1 MRALFAVLVLFSTA
15 ALPAQETATDIPAPT
30 IRATSRLVL
39 LDVIVADKTG
49 HPVMDLAARDFSLLQ
64 DGKPQRLS
72 IFSVQRPDAP
82 LPVSK
87 DLPPLPAHVYTNR
100 PEYRIPPGPLT
111 VLLLDALNTP
121 VRDQMYARR
130 ELLEYLR
137 SQLGSG
143 KRMAVLV
150 LTNQL
155 HLLQDFTGDS
165 ELLRRAVEGFI
176 ATDSRSLD
184 IEDVEKHLPPPPSD
198 TRGAAVYRNLVNDL
212 RKVLLE
218 SATASVDARVAQTL
232 AAFRNLAQA
241 LGGVPGRKNLVW
253 VSGSFP
259 FTFVAESRPAP
270 GDAKEV
276 VAYRDYQRDIRRTIA
291 VLTEAQIAIYPVDA
305 RGLSGAPFMDA
316 SHPLKND
323 MGHVYAGADLSDDL
337 SRGDTSLESSQAAME
352 ELAKGTGGLAFVHRN
367 DIDHAVALSV
377 SDAAACYTLGY
388 DPGEKSD
395 DGQFHSFLVKVD
407 RPGVRLRYRPGYYAS
422 SPAPPERTG
431 ETGDSELMSVLQAV
445 AMPATRV
452 IFDAR
457 VTPPDSAGKPSVRVE
472 LLVNVDTLSEEPGAD
487 GRHYDVDF
495 HIAAFAPDGSLV
507 AHKDSR
513 VDAHV
518 SAEENQR
525 LRRQGLPFHTA
536 LTLEPGRYQLRIVVR
551 DNQTGSLGSVE
562 VPVVM
567 EKVKDA
573 N

>member
-1 MRALFAVLVLFSTA
+1 
-15 ALPAQETATDIPAPT
+15 
-30 IRATSRLVL
+30 VL
-39 LDVIVADKTG
+39 LDVIVADKAG
-49 HPVMDLAARDFSLLQ
+49 RPAMDLTAKDFSLLE

-72 IFSVQRPDAP
+72 IFSVQRPDTP

-87 DLPPLPAHVYTNR
+87 ELTPLPANIYTNR

-150 LTNQL
+150 LTDQL

-165 ELLRRAVEGFI
+165 ELLRRAVEGYI
-176 ATDSRSLD
+176 ATDSRALD
-184 IEDVEKHLPPPPSD
+184 IEDVERHLPPPPSD
-198 TRGAAVYRNLVNDL
+198 TRGSAMYRNMVNSL
-212 RKVLLE
+212 RKILLE
-218 SATASVDARVAQTL
+218 TATTSVDARLAQTL
-232 AAFRNLAQA
+232 SAFRNLAQA

-270 GDAKEV
+270 GDPKEL
-276 VAYRDYQRDIRRTIA
+276 VAYRDYQRDIRRTLS

-305 RGLSGAPFMDA
+305 RGLAGAPFMDA

-323 MGHVYAGADLSDDL
+323 MGHVYAGSDLSDDL
-337 SRGDTSLESSQAAME
+337 SRGDVSLQSSQAAMDE
-352 ELAKGTGGLAFVHRN
+352 IAKGTGGLAFVNRN

-377 SDAAACYTLGY
+377 SDAASCYTLGY
-388 DPGEKSD
+388 YPRDVND

-422 SPAPPERTG
+422 SPAPPERNG
-431 ETGDSELMSVLQAV
+431 QSDDSELMSVLQNS

-457 VTPPDSAGKPSVRVE
+457 ISPPDSAGERSVPVE
-472 LLVNVDTLSEEPGAD
+472 LLVNVDTLSAEPGKD

-507 AHKDSR
+507 THRDSR
-513 VDAHV
+513 IDAHV
-518 SAEENQR
+518 SAEENPR
-525 LRRQGLPFHTA
+525 LRQQGLPFHTT
-536 LTLEPGRYQLRIVVR
+536 LPLEPGRYQLRIVVR
-551 DNQTGSLGSVE
+551 DNRTGSLGSVE